1 MIRLFLTRLIG
12 ACLLMLLSDAGAA
25 FTPEPSEAELEAK
38 AHYNDP
44 LPTTVVVRV
53 VAHRS
58 LVLGHEV
65 GGARV
70 TITDVATGQLL
81 ASGLQQGEPGD
92 QSQIMRTPHL
102 MEEPIY
108 SGRSAASFTTTIELA
123 RPTLVEIAAEGPLA
137 YPSALQRAS
146 TTVLLIPGH
155 DLINDGIVL
164 QLYGYLIQVEHPK
177 PGESLI
183 AKEDVMLQASVRTLS
198 GSLVRPH
205 SDWDSRKI
213 HIYGE
218 LLIGDRVVERLQMF
232 YAGEKSRFERLS
244 SYRFLGTRLTASR
257 YESSRQTRRT
267 AISGWDRHSTLCF
280 LNDFVPRRTTSRIL
294 WVK

>member
-1 MIRLFLTRLIG
+1 MTRPFFTRLIG
-12 ACLLMLLSDAGAA
+12 TCLLVLLSSASAA
-25 FTPEPSEAELEAK
+25 FTPESSESELEAK

-53 VAHRS
+53 VAYRS

-70 TITDVATGQLL
+70 TITDVTTGQLL

-108 SGRSAASFTTTIELA
+108 SGRSAASFTTTLELA

-137 YPSALQRAS
+137 YPSALQRTS
-146 TTVLLIPGH
+146 KTLLLIPGH
-155 DLINDGIVL
+155 DLTNDGIVL
-164 QLYGYLIQVEHPK
+164 QLYGYLVQVEHPK

-213 HIYGE
+213 QIYGE

-232 YAGEKSRFERLS
+232 YAGEKSRFEAP
-244 SYRFLGTRLTASR
+244 F
-257 YESSRQTRRT
+257 
-267 AISGWDRHSTLCF
+267 
-280 LNDFVPRRTTSRIL
+280 FVPISKDAPDGITLRVIAADAASGNFGMGSAQYPVLSERVRP
-294 WVK
+294 KKN

>member
-1 MIRLFLTRLIG
+1 MTRPFFTRLIG
-12 ACLLMLLSDAGAA
+12 TCLLILLSSAGAA
-25 FTPEPSEAELEAK
+25 FTPEPSESELETT
-38 AHYNDP
+38 AHYNDS

-70 TITDVATGQLL
+70 TITDLATGQLL

-102 MEEPIY
+102 MNEPVY
-108 SGRSAASFTTTIELA
+108 SGRPAASFTTTVELA

-146 TTVLLIPGH
+146 KTVLLIPGH
-155 DLINDGIVL
+155 DLTSDGIVL
-164 QLYGYLIQVEHPK
+164 QLYGYLVQVEYPK

-183 AKEDVMLQASVRTLS
+183 AKEDVTLQASVRTLS

-218 LLIGDRVVERLQMF
+218 LLIGDRIVERLQMF
-232 YAGEKSRFERLS
+232 YAGEKSRFEAP
-244 SYRFLGTRLTASR
+244 F
-257 YESSRQTRRT
+257 
-267 AISGWDRHSTLCF
+267 
-280 LNDFVPRRTTSRIL
+280 FVPLPKDAPDGITLRVIAADPANGNFGMGSAQYPVLSERLRP
-294 WVK
+294 KKN